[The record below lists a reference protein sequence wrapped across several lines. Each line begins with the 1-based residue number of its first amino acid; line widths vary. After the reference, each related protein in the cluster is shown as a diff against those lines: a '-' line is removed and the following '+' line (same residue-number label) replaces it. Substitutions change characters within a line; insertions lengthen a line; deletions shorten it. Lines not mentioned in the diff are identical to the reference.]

1 MAGIELTKIKVE
13 DLPFQDVFLQTPF
26 WAKAK
31 RSKTWTPLAF
41 LIKAGEIEVPLL
53 VLLRLIRG
61 AGLMAYVPHGPLL
74 APQEAAQ
81 RTLFLQDLSKTLKSF
96 LPRQTFAIRYD
107 LPWGV
112 TSTLEQDREDGAQ
125 APEPLDKPLRKGTTD
140 IQVPDTV
147 ILDLKKD
154 EETLLA
160 EMKKKTRYN
169 IRLAEKK
176 GVSIKEEGEESLS
189 AWYKVYQE
197 TAKRDKIAIHP
208 YSYYVNV
215 FRSASSFTE
224 NVKISVFNAYL
235 EEEYLGGIIV
245 LVCGQKA
252 TYLYGASSNQHRN
265 LMANYLLQWKAILWA
280 QQSGASSYD
289 FFGIPPEEEEGH
301 AMEGLYRFKT
311 GFGGEIHHRLGCWDY
326 PMKGLSYGVFRLGE
340 GLRNW
345 YYKTFKKR

>member
-147 ILDLKKD
+147 ILDLK
-154 EETLLA
+154 
-160 EMKKKTRYN
+160 
-169 IRLAEKK
+169 
-176 GVSIKEEGEESLS
+176 
-189 AWYKVYQE
+189 
-197 TAKRDKIAIHP
+197 
-208 YSYYVNV
+208 
-215 FRSASSFTE
+215 
-224 NVKISVFNAYL
+224 
-235 EEEYLGGIIV
+235 
-245 LVCGQKA
+245 
-252 TYLYGASSNQHRN
+252 
-265 LMANYLLQWKAILWA
+265 
-280 QQSGASSYD
+280 
-289 FFGIPPEEEEGH
+289 
-301 AMEGLYRFKT
+301 T
-311 GFGGEIHHRLGCWDY
+311 G
-326 PMKGLSYGVFRLGE
+326 
-340 GLRNW
+340 
-345 YYKTFKKR
+345 